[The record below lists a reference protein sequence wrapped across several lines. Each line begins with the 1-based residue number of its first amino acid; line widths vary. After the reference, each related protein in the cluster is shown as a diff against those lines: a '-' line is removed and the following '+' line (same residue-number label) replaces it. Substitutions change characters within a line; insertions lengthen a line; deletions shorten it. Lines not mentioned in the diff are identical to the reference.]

1 MLQYLSFIAFLVV
14 SWQEVGVS
22 FSIPPIL
29 SSHQT
34 HRLKPLFVI
43 DDTSTAVAD
52 ERILLAHANLLV
64 DIWGAISFPASED
77 DEKIFKLSDYAMDRN
92 SARGFLQHFQSC
104 RDCAGDQAFLMAMTD
119 EEKNDVLSL
128 STMHLPLLSAD
139 EEDAEGWGTDTEKV
153 SPQTLERFIL
163 ALSDYFCIY
172 FN

>member
-1 MLQYLSFIAFLVV
+1 
-14 SWQEVGVS
+14 
-22 FSIPPIL
+22 
-29 SSHQT
+29 
-34 HRLKPLFVI
+34 
-43 DDTSTAVAD
+43 
-52 ERILLAHANLLV
+52 
-64 DIWGAISFPASED
+64 
-77 DEKIFKLSDYAMDRN
+77 
-92 SARGFLQHFQSC
+92 
-104 RDCAGDQAFLMAMTD
+104 MAMTD